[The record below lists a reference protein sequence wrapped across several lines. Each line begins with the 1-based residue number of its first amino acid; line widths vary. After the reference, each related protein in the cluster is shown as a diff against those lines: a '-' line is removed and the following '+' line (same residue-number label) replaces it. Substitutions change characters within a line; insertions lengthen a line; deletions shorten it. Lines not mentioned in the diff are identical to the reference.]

1 METPVKKKLKI
12 WQILSSGGKT
22 LTPRI
27 FITRWK
33 IKKNVHSPRW
43 KSAQSGLPR
52 GKYWRNVKFK
62 NSIFFLMPV
71 KSKLNFPTPAE
82 SLMLRKTPVKFDY
95 LESHLSG
102 LWKPTGVLETGVYLC
117 QIDFDK
123 SNIMEVR

>member
-1 METPVKKKLKI
+1 METPVKKKLKIWQILSPSGKKLKI

-52 GKYWRNVKFK
+52 GKY
-62 NSIFFLMPV
+62 
-71 KSKLNFPTPAE
+71 
-82 SLMLRKTPVKFDY
+82 
-95 LESHLSG
+95 
-102 LWKPTGVLETGVYLC
+102 
-117 QIDFDK
+117 
-123 SNIMEVR
+123 